1 MKKKKRLLATL
12 ATLMLVFSTVSG
24 CGSNSANESQDST
37 GSQTASTTE
46 NSASEERPTVTWCAV
61 GTETDTSD
69 RVSAAAT
76 QLLNDAGINVDFE
89 IRWYSW
95 SNYAQ
100 QITNMIATG
109 EEFDL
114 FNYDISSINNY
125 AVSGGVYEISDED
138 LEQYLDDAVSA
149 MTEEIVDKCRY
160 NGSLYAIPVAHE
172 FAQWRGVYYN
182 VGIAEEY
189 GIDMS
194 QVKSIEDLD
203 SAFATLKEKAPDIIP
218 LDSLNSENILLVM
231 ADQDDVNRNASLC
244 LGMDVSDENGAVFNI
259 WENEKVINALRK
271 IREWNEAGY
280 ILTDTTLDYTSM
292 FQTEGKIFC
301 HIARMKPGTVEQY
314 STGGQTFDYIL
325 FDDNAIQTFC
335 DFPGGW
341 GVGVS
346 GTSSDPKAAMQV
358 LNFAYS
364 SKDFID
370 LLTFGE
376 KDVDYTVDEEGIVT
390 INETGY
396 GADEYSNA
404 SWQMG
409 NHYINSITSA
419 QVATGQSDIWE
430 RLKEFNETA
439 LSLPQTGFWFNSS
452 DFSSEV
458 TAITNTYNE
467 YADSLLMGE
476 VDVDETL
483 AEFNAALE
491 ANGIQ
496 SLIDEANRQY
506 QEFLSS
512 KTE

>member
-1 MKKKKRLLATL
+1 MKKKKCLLATIT
-12 ATLMLVFSTVSG
+12 TLTLLLGTVAG
-24 CGSNSANESQDST
+24 CGSSSAGTSES
-37 GSQTASTTE
+37 GTASTAA
-46 NSASEERPTVTWCAV
+46 SAAASVSEEKPTITWCAV
-61 GTETDTSD
+61 GNETDTTD
-69 RVSAAAT
+69 RINAAAT
-76 QLLNDAGINVDFE
+76 KLLNDAGIDVNFE

-95 SNYAQ
+95 ANYAQ
-100 QITNMIATG
+100 QLTNMIATG

-125 AVSGGVYEISDED
+125 AISGGAYEITDTD
-138 LEQYLDDAVSA
+138 LEKYLPDAVSA

-194 QVKSIEDLD
+194 QVKSVDDLD
-203 SAFATLKEKAPDIIP
+203 AVFATLKEKAPDIIP

-231 ADQDDVNRNASLC
+231 ADQDDINRNPALC
-244 LGMDVSDENGAVFNI
+244 LGMDVSGESSEVFNV
-259 WENEKVINALRK
+259 WQNEKVISALRK

-325 FDDNAIQTFC
+325 FDDNAVQTFC

-341 GVGVS
+341 GIGVS
-346 GTSSDPKAAMQV
+346 GTSSDPQAAMQV

-419 QVATGQSDIWE
+419 QVATGQSDIWD

-439 LSLPQTGFWFNSS
+439 VSLPQTGFWFNSS
-452 DFSSEV
+452 DYSSEV
-458 TAITNTYNE
+458 TAIANTYNE

-476 VDVDETL
+476 LDVDEAL
-483 AEFNAALE
+483 AEFNEALE

-496 SLIDEANRQY
+496 NLIDEANAQY

-512 KTE
+512 QAE